1 MYQRLKS
8 ISSIFNK
15 EDPNPNDYI
24 SKPNQEK
31 YKIFKKW
38 LIDNG
43 AIFQKNIDF
52 PYTYG
57 PFHIVGCKCIS
68 DIKDDEGI
76 LLVPKNLMIIG
87 KDLTYLNKLIEEKK
101 DELLEIE
108 DISTLFLTLNLYLE
122 KDNKNSFFK
131 PYIDLIFTN
140 RDYFATWNDET
151 YAELHNIY
159 IARSIKTLMESINT
173 VYNILIQCPTFSKMT
188 KEEYSYCY
196 FQVISRQFYLD
207 KNNSALVPLAD
218 LLNHGH
224 ATIHYEVYDGENMVF
239 KYSDH
244 FTVDEDI
251 KLDIKPTHL
260 KEIPIIK
267 PTYNRLKPLIAKK
280 EKYEAKEN
288 NENED
293 EDDDDE
299 DDTIVNINIHDYFCI
314 STSLK
319 QFFPKGSQAFN
330 NYCDINNKSL
340 LKYYGFAL
348 INNLFDYTDVIF
360 QFDKNNTVIQ
370 NYLSKLFEKR
380 FKTELDKDYNLLKIR
395 CEYRNVCADLIKYYQ
410 FMYYYDVNK
419 ISDFFLYKF
428 DYQLEVASVE
438 LAIHGLQLK
447 LKMMESKIN
456 LKQELDEL
464 ENEIQKNDPGQIKV
478 NILIYR
484 IGQKVNILNQIDLF
498 KSILNLLKKH
508 PNINKY
514 DDLFQ
519 YLNELKNI
527 SDYDN
532 EEDAKL
538 KIISFIDI
546 MSKAKS

>member
-1 MYQRLKS
+1 MYERIKK

-15 EDPNPNDYI
+15 EDENPNEYI
-24 SKPNQEK
+24 SKETQEK

-38 LIDNG
+38 LIENG

-57 PFHIVGCKCIS
+57 PFHIVGCKCVS

-76 LLVPKNLMIIG
+76 LLVPKNLMIMG
-87 KDLTYLNKLIEEKK
+87 KDLTYINKLIQDVK
-101 DELLEIE
+101 DDLSDKE
-108 DISTLFLTLNLYLE
+108 DFSTLFLTLNLYLE
-122 KDNKNSFFK
+122 KNKKDSFFK

-140 RDYFATWNDET
+140 RDYFATWNDKT
-151 YAELHNIY
+151 YTELHNIY
-159 IARSIKTLMESINT
+159 TAQSIKNLLDSIDII
-173 VYNILIQCPTFSKMT
+173 YNIIIKCKAFEKMT
-188 KEEYSYCY
+188 REEYSFCY

-207 KNNSALVPLAD
+207 KKNSALIPLAD
-218 LLNHGH
+218 LLNHSSV
-224 ATIHYEVYDGENMVF
+224 TIHYEIYDSENMVF

-251 KLDIKPTHL
+251 KIDIKPTYL

-267 PTYNRLKPLIAKK
+267 PTYNKLKPIIPTK
-280 EKYEAKEN
+280 ERYDP
-288 NENED
+288 NEE
-293 EDDDDE
+293 EESEDE
-299 DDTIVNINIHDYFCI
+299 DDTIVNLNINDYFCI

-319 QFFPKGSQAFN
+319 QKMNKGSQAFN

-348 INNLFDYTDVIF
+348 INNIFDYTDVIF
-360 QFDKNNTVIQ
+360 QFDKSDVVIKT
-370 NYLSKLFEKR
+370 YLPHLFKKR
-380 FKTELDKDYNLLKIR
+380 FKTDLDEKYNLLKIR

-419 ISDFFLYKF
+419 IDDFFLYKF
-428 DYQLEVASVE
+428 NYQLELASFQ
-438 LAIHGLQLK
+438 LAIHGLEMK
-447 LKMMESKIN
+447 LKMMEKKGTF
-456 LKQELDEL
+456 LQELDEL
-464 ENEIQKNDPGQIKV
+464 ENEIKKKDPGQIKV
-478 NILIYR
+478 NILLYR
-484 IGQKVNILNQIDLF
+484 IGQKLNVLNQIELF
-498 KSILNLLKKH
+498 KSILNMFVNHKD
-508 PNINKY
+508 ITKY
-514 DDLFQ
+514 EDLFQ
-519 YLNELKNI
+519 YLNELKDI
-527 SDYDN
+527 SEYDN

>member
-1 MYQRLKS
+1 MYERLES

-24 SKPNQEK
+24 SKENQEK

-43 AIFQKNIDF
+43 AFFQKNIDF

-87 KDLTYLNKLIEEKK
+87 KDLTYLNDLIKEKK
-101 DELLEIE
+101 SELLEIE

-122 KDNKNSFFK
+122 KGNKNSFFK

-151 YAELHNIY
+151 YSELHNIY
-159 IARSIKTLMESINT
+159 IARSIKTLMASIDT
-173 VYNILIQCPTFSKMT
+173 VYNILIKCPSFSKMT

-218 LLNHGH
+218 LLNHSH
-224 ATIHYEVYDGENMVF
+224 ATIHYEIYDGENMVF

-251 KLDIKPTHL
+251 KLDIKPTYL
-260 KEIPIIK
+260 KEIPIIE
-267 PTYNRLKPLIAKK
+267 PTYNILKQIEPKK
-280 EKYEAKEN
+280 EKYEVNEE
-288 NENED
+288 NEN
-293 EDDDDE
+293 DDE
-299 DDTIVNINIHDYFCI
+299 DDIIVNINIHDYFCI

-319 QFFPKGSQAFN
+319 QFFKKGSQAFN

-348 INNLFDYTDVIF
+348 INNKFDYTDVIF
-360 QFDKNNTVIQ
+360 QFEKNNLVIQ

-380 FKTELDKDYNLLKIR
+380 FKTELDNQYNLLKIR

-410 FMYYYDVNK
+410 FMYYYDINK
-419 ISDFFLYKF
+419 ISEFFLYKF
-428 DYQLEVASVE
+428 DYQLEVASFE

-447 LKMMESKIN
+447 LKMMEAKQN
-456 LKQELDEL
+456 LKQEIEEL
-464 ENEIQKNDPGQIKV
+464 ENEIKKESPGQIKV

-484 IGQKVNILNQIDLF
+484 IGQKVNILNMIDMF
-498 KSILNLLKKH
+498 KCILNMLKKH
-508 PNINKY
+508 PNIKKY

-527 SDYDN
+527 TDYDN

>member
-1 MYQRLKS
+1 MYERIKK

-15 EDPNPNDYI
+15 EDENPNEYI
-24 SKPNQEK
+24 SKETQEK

-38 LIDNG
+38 LIENG

-57 PFHIVGCKCIS
+57 PFHIVGCKCVS

-76 LLVPKNLMIIG
+76 LLVPKNLMIMG
-87 KDLTYLNKLIEEKK
+87 KDLTYINKLIQDVK
-101 DELLEIE
+101 DDLSDKE
-108 DISTLFLTLNLYLE
+108 DFSTLFLTLNLYLE
-122 KDNKNSFFK
+122 KNKKDSFFK

-140 RDYFATWNDET
+140 RDYFATWNDKT
-151 YAELHNIY
+151 YTELHNIY
-159 IARSIKTLMESINT
+159 TAQSIKNLLDSIDII
-173 VYNILIQCPTFSKMT
+173 YNILIKCKAFEKMT
-188 KEEYSYCY
+188 REEYSFCY

-207 KNNSALVPLAD
+207 KKNSALIPLAD
-218 LLNHGH
+218 LLNHSSV
-224 ATIHYEVYDGENMVF
+224 TIHYEIYDSENMVF

-251 KLDIKPTHL
+251 KIDIKPTYL

-267 PTYNRLKPLIAKK
+267 PTYNKLKPIIPTK
-280 EKYEAKEN
+280 ERYDP
-288 NENED
+288 NEE
-293 EDDDDE
+293 EESEDE
-299 DDTIVNINIHDYFCI
+299 DDTIVNLNINDYFCI

-319 QFFPKGSQAFN
+319 QKMNKGSQAFN

-348 INNLFDYTDVIF
+348 INNIFDYTDVIF
-360 QFDKNNTVIQ
+360 QFDKSDVVIKT
-370 NYLSKLFEKR
+370 YLPHLFKKR
-380 FKTELDKDYNLLKIR
+380 FKTDLDEKYNLLKIR

-419 ISDFFLYKF
+419 IDDFFLYKF
-428 DYQLEVASVE
+428 NYQLELASFQ
-438 LAIHGLQLK
+438 LAIHGLEMK
-447 LKMMESKIN
+447 LKMMEKKGTF
-456 LKQELDEL
+456 LQELDEL
-464 ENEIQKNDPGQIKV
+464 ENEIKKKDPGQIKV
-478 NILIYR
+478 NILLYR
-484 IGQKVNILNQIDLF
+484 IGQKLNVLNQIELF
-498 KSILNLLKKH
+498 KSILNMFVNHKD
-508 PNINKY
+508 ITKY
-514 DDLFQ
+514 EDLFQ

-527 SDYDN
+527 SEYDN
-532 EEDAKL
+532 EEDAKM

>member
-1 MYQRLKS
+1 MMKM
-8 ISSIFNK
+8 K
-15 EDPNPNDYI
+15 M
-24 SKPNQEK
+24 KMMMK
-31 YKIFKKW
+31 M
-38 LIDNG
+38 
-43 AIFQKNIDF
+43 
-52 PYTYG
+52 
-57 PFHIVGCKCIS
+57 
-68 DIKDDEGI
+68 I
-76 LLVPKNLMIIG
+76 LL
-87 KDLTYLNKLIEEKK
+87 
-101 DELLEIE
+101 
-108 DISTLFLTLNLYLE
+108 LY
-122 KDNKNSFFK
+122 
-131 PYIDLIFTN
+131 
-140 RDYFATWNDET
+140 
-151 YAELHNIY
+151 
-159 IARSIKTLMESINT
+159 
-173 VYNILIQCPTFSKMT
+173 
-188 KEEYSYCY
+188 
-196 FQVISRQFYLD
+196 
-207 KNNSALVPLAD
+207 
-218 LLNHGH
+218 
-224 ATIHYEVYDGENMVF
+224 
-239 KYSDH
+239 
-244 FTVDEDI
+244 
-251 KLDIKPTHL
+251 
-260 KEIPIIK
+260 
-267 PTYNRLKPLIAKK
+267 
-280 EKYEAKEN
+280 
-288 NENED
+288 
-293 EDDDDE
+293 
-299 DDTIVNINIHDYFCI
+299 VNINIHDYCCI

-380 FKTELDKDYNLLKIR
+380 FKTELDEDYNLLKIR

>member
-1 MYQRLKS
+1 MYKRIKS
-8 ISSIFNK
+8 LSSIFNK
-15 EDPNPNDYI
+15 EDENPNKYL
-24 SKPNQEK
+24 SKETQEK

-87 KDLTYLNKLIEEKK
+87 KDLTYINKLIQEVK
-101 DELLEIE
+101 DDLNDKE
-108 DISTLFLTLNLYLE
+108 DLSTLFLTLNLYLE
-122 KDNKNSFFK
+122 NNKKDSFFK

-140 RDYFATWNDET
+140 RDYFATWNDKT
-151 YAELHNIY
+151 YSELHNIY
-159 IARSIKTLMESINT
+159 TAQSIKNLLDSIDII
-173 VYNILIQCPTFSKMT
+173 YKEIIKCKAFAEMT
-188 KEEYSYCY
+188 REEYSFCY

-207 KNNSALVPLAD
+207 KKNSALIPLAD
-218 LLNHGH
+218 LLNHSSV
-224 ATIHYEVYDGENMVF
+224 TIHYEIYDSENMVF

-244 FTVDEDI
+244 FTVDEDVKI
-251 KLDIKPTHL
+251 DIKPTYL
-260 KEIPIIK
+260 KEIPLIK
-267 PTYNRLKPLIAKK
+267 PTYNKLKPIISKK
-280 EKYEAKEN
+280 ERYIP
-288 NENED
+288 NED
-293 EDDDDE
+293 ESDEE
-299 DDTIVNINIHDYFCI
+299 DDTIVNLNINDYFCI

-319 QFFPKGSQAFN
+319 QKMNKGSQAFN

-348 INNLFDYTDVIF
+348 IHNIFDYTDVIF
-360 QFDKNNTVIQ
+360 QFDKNDLVIKT
-370 NYLSKLFEKR
+370 YLPHLFKKR
-380 FKTELDKDYNLLKIR
+380 FKTDLDPKYNLIKIR

-410 FMYYYDVNK
+410 FMYYYDINK
-419 ISDFFLYKF
+419 INEFFLFKF
-428 DYQLEVASVE
+428 NYQLEVASFE
-438 LAIHGLQLK
+438 LAIHGLELK
-447 LKMMESKIN
+447 LKMMETKGTFV
-456 LKQELDEL
+456 QELEEL
-464 ENEIQKNDPGQIKV
+464 ENEIKKKEPDQIKV

-484 IGQKVNILNQIDLF
+484 IGQKLNILNQIELF
-498 KSILNLLKKH
+498 KCILSMFERHK
-508 PNINKY
+508 NITKY
-514 DDLFQ
+514 EDLFQ

-527 SDYDN
+527 SEYDD

-538 KIISFIDI
+538 KIISFFYI

>member
-1 MYQRLKS
+1 MYKKIQS

-15 EDPNPNDYI
+15 EDENPNDYL
-24 SKPNQEK
+24 SKETQEK

-87 KDLTYLNKLIEEKK
+87 KDLTYINKLIQEVK
-101 DELLEIE
+101 DDLNDKE
-108 DISTLFLTLNLYLE
+108 DLSTLYLTLNLYLE
-122 KDNKNSFFK
+122 KNKKDSFFK

-140 RDYFATWNDET
+140 RDYFATWNDKT
-151 YAELHNIY
+151 YAELHNMY
-159 IARSIKTLMESINT
+159 TAQSIKNLLDSIDII
-173 VYNILIQCPTFSKMT
+173 YNILKKCKAFAEMT
-188 KEEYSYCY
+188 REDYSFCY

-207 KNNSALVPLAD
+207 KKNSALIPLAD
-218 LLNHGH
+218 LLNHNSV
-224 ATIHYEVYDGENMVF
+224 TIHYEIYDSENMVF

-251 KLDIKPTHL
+251 KIDIKPTYL

-267 PTYNRLKPLIAKK
+267 PTYNKLKPIIAKK
-280 EKYEAKEN
+280 EKYVL
-288 NENED
+288 NEDDESD
-293 EDDDDE
+293 EDDDI
-299 DDTIVNINIHDYFCI
+299 IVNININDYFCI

-319 QFFPKGSQAFN
+319 QKMNKGSQAFN

-348 INNLFDYTDVIF
+348 INNVFDYTDVIF
-360 QFDKNNTVIQ
+360 QFDKSDSVIKT
-370 NYLSKLFEKR
+370 YLPHLFKKR
-380 FKTELDKDYNLLKIR
+380 FKTDLDPKYNLIKIR
-395 CEYRNVCADLIKYYQ
+395 CEYKNVCADLIKYYQ
-410 FMYYYDVNK
+410 FMYFYDNNK
-419 ISDFFLYKF
+419 IDEFFLFKF
-428 DYQLEVASVE
+428 NYQLEVASFE
-438 LAIHGLQLK
+438 LAIHGLKLK
-447 LKMMESKIN
+447 LKMMEAKGTFE
-456 LKQELDEL
+456 QELDEL
-464 ENEIQKNDPGQIKV
+464 ENEIKKKEPEQTKV

-484 IGQKVNILNQIDLF
+484 IGQKLNILNQIELV
-498 KSILNLLKKH
+498 KCLLNMFEKH
-508 PNINKY
+508 KNITKY
-514 DDLFQ
+514 EDLFQ

-527 SDYDN
+527 SQYDD
-532 EEDAKL
+532 EEDAKM

-546 MSKAKS
+546 MNKSKS

>member
-1 MYQRLKS
+1 MYERIKK

-15 EDPNPNDYI
+15 EDENPNEYI
-24 SKPNQEK
+24 SKETLEK

-38 LIDNG
+38 LIENG

-57 PFHIVGCKCIS
+57 PFHIVGCKCVS

-76 LLVPKNLMIIG
+76 LLVPKNLMIMG
-87 KDLTYLNKLIEEKK
+87 KDLTYINKLIQDVK
-101 DELLEIE
+101 DDLSDKE
-108 DISTLFLTLNLYLE
+108 DFSTLFLTLNLYLE
-122 KDNKNSFFK
+122 KNKKDSFFK

-140 RDYFATWNDET
+140 RDYFATWNDKT
-151 YAELHNIY
+151 YTELHNIY
-159 IARSIKTLMESINT
+159 TAQSIKNLLDSIDII
-173 VYNILIQCPTFSKMT
+173 YNILIKCKAFEKMT
-188 KEEYSYCY
+188 REEYSFCY

-207 KNNSALVPLAD
+207 KKNSALIPLAD
-218 LLNHGH
+218 LLNHSSV
-224 ATIHYEVYDGENMVF
+224 TIHYEIYDSENMVF

-251 KLDIKPTHL
+251 KIDIKPTYL

-267 PTYNRLKPLIAKK
+267 PTYNKLKPIIPTK
-280 EKYEAKEN
+280 ERYDP
-288 NENED
+288 NEE
-293 EDDDDE
+293 EESEDE
-299 DDTIVNINIHDYFCI
+299 DDTIVNLNINDYFCI

-319 QFFPKGSQAFN
+319 QKMNKGSQAFN

-348 INNLFDYTDVIF
+348 INNIFDYTDVIF
-360 QFDKNNTVIQ
+360 QFDKSDVVIKT
-370 NYLSKLFEKR
+370 YLPHLFKKR
-380 FKTELDKDYNLLKIR
+380 FKTDLDEKYNLLKIR

-419 ISDFFLYKF
+419 IDDFFLYKF
-428 DYQLEVASVE
+428 NYQLELASFQ
-438 LAIHGLQLK
+438 LAIHGLEMK
-447 LKMMESKIN
+447 LKMMEKKGTF
-456 LKQELDEL
+456 LQELDEL
-464 ENEIQKNDPGQIKV
+464 ENEIKKKDPGQIKV
-478 NILIYR
+478 NILLYR
-484 IGQKVNILNQIDLF
+484 IGQKLNVLNQIELF
-498 KSILNLLKKH
+498 KSILNMFVNHKD
-508 PNINKY
+508 ITKY
-514 DDLFQ
+514 EDLFQ
-519 YLNELKNI
+519 YLNELKDI
-527 SDYDN
+527 SEYDN

>member
-15 EDPNPNDYI
+15 EDQNPNDYI

-173 VYNILIQCPTFSKMT
+173 VYNILIQCPTFSKMK

-218 LLNHGH
+218 LLNHNH
-224 ATIHYEVYDGENMVF
+224 ATIHYEIYDGENMVF

-251 KLDIKPTHL
+251 KLDIKPTYL

-267 PTYNRLKPLIAKK
+267 PTYNILKPIIAKK

-293 EDDDDE
+293 EDDDE
-299 DDTIVNINIHDYFCI
+299 DDTIVNINMHDYFCI

>member
-1 MYQRLKS
+1 MYERLES

-24 SKPNQEK
+24 SKENQEK

-43 AIFQKNIDF
+43 AFFQKNIDF

-87 KDLTYLNKLIEEKK
+87 KDLTYLNNLIKEKK
-101 DELLEIE
+101 SELLEIE

-151 YAELHNIY
+151 YSELHNIY
-159 IARSIKTLMESINT
+159 IARSIKTLMASIDT
-173 VYNILIQCPTFSKMT
+173 VYNILIKCPSFSKMT

-207 KNNSALVPLAD
+207 KNNSALIPLAD
-218 LLNHGH
+218 LLNHSH
-224 ATIHYEVYDGENMVF
+224 ATIHYEIYDGENMVF

-251 KLDIKPTHL
+251 KLDIKPTYL
-260 KEIPIIK
+260 KEIPIIE
-267 PTYNRLKPLIAKK
+267 PTYNILKQIEPKK
-280 EKYEAKEN
+280 EKYEVNEE
-288 NENED
+288 NEN
-293 EDDDDE
+293 DDE
-299 DDTIVNINIHDYFCI
+299 DDIIVNINIHDYFCI

-319 QFFPKGSQAFN
+319 QFFKKGSQAFN

-348 INNLFDYTDVIF
+348 INNKFDYTDVIF
-360 QFDKNNTVIQ
+360 QFEKNNLVIQ

-380 FKTELDKDYNLLKIR
+380 FKTELDNQYNLLKIR

-410 FMYYYDVNK
+410 FMYYYDINK
-419 ISDFFLYKF
+419 ISEFFLYKF
-428 DYQLEVASVE
+428 DYQLEVASFE

-447 LKMMESKIN
+447 LKMMEAKQN
-456 LKQELDEL
+456 LKQEIEEL
-464 ENEIQKNDPGQIKV
+464 ENEIKKENPGQIKV

-484 IGQKVNILNQIDLF
+484 IGQKVNILNMIDMF
-498 KSILNLLKKH
+498 KCILNMLKKH
-508 PNINKY
+508 PNIKKY

-527 SDYDN
+527 TNYDN

>member
-1 MYQRLKS
+1 MYQRIKT

-15 EDPNPNDYI
+15 EDDNPSDYL
-24 SKPNQEK
+24 SKETIEK

-87 KDLTYLNKLIEEKK
+87 KDLTYLYKLIQEVK
-101 DELLEIE
+101 DELNDKE
-108 DISTLFLTLNLYLE
+108 DFSTLFLTLNLYLE
-122 KDNKNSFFK
+122 KNNKDSFFK

-140 RDYFATWNDET
+140 MDYFATWNNET
-151 YAELHNIY
+151 FSKLHNIY
-159 IARSIKTLMESINT
+159 TAQSIKNLIDSIDLI
-173 VYNILIQCPTFSKMT
+173 YNILIKCKAFSKMT
-188 KEEYSYCY
+188 REEYSFCY

-207 KNNSALVPLAD
+207 KKNSALIPLAD
-218 LLNHGH
+218 LLNHNSV
-224 ATIHYEVYDGENMVF
+224 TIHYEIYDSENMVF

-251 KLDIKPTHL
+251 KIDIKPTYL

-267 PTYNRLKPLIAKK
+267 PTYNKLLPIIRKTERYLP
-280 EKYEAKEN
+280 
-288 NENED
+288 NEEEESD
-293 EDDDDE
+293 EE
-299 DDTIVNINIHDYFCI
+299 DDTIVNLNINDYFCI
-314 STSLK
+314 STSLRQK
-319 QFFPKGSQAFN
+319 MIKGSQAFN

-348 INNLFDYTDVIF
+348 LNNIFDYTDVIF
-360 QFDKNNTVIQ
+360 QFNKDDLIIKA
-370 NYLSKLFEKR
+370 YLPLLFKKR
-380 FKTELDKDYNLLKIR
+380 FKEDLDDKFNLLKIR
-395 CEYRNVCADLIKYYQ
+395 CEYKNVCADLIKYYQ
-410 FMYYYDVNK
+410 FMYFYDMNK
-419 ISDFFLYKF
+419 ISEFFLFKF
-428 DYQLEVASVE
+428 NYQLEVASFK
-438 LAIHGLQLK
+438 LAIHGLELK
-447 LKMMESKIN
+447 LKMMQSKST
-456 LKQELDEL
+456 LEQEVDEL
-464 ENEIQKNDPGQIKV
+464 ENEIKKKQPEQIKV

-484 IGQKVNILNQIDLF
+484 IGQKINILNQMEML
-498 KSILNLLKKH
+498 KSILKMIEEHNT
-508 PNINKY
+508 ITKY
-514 DDLFQ
+514 EDLFQ
-519 YLNELKNI
+519 YLNELKDI
-527 SDYDN
+527 SEYDN

-538 KIISFIDI
+538 KIISFIEI

>member
-1 MYQRLKS
+1 MYERIKK

-15 EDPNPNDYI
+15 EDENPNEYI
-24 SKPNQEK
+24 SKETQEK

-38 LIDNG
+38 LIENG

-57 PFHIVGCKCIS
+57 PFHIVGCKCVS

-76 LLVPKNLMIIG
+76 LLVPKNLMIMG
-87 KDLTYLNKLIEEKK
+87 KDLTYINKLIQDVK
-101 DELLEIE
+101 DDLSDKE
-108 DISTLFLTLNLYLE
+108 DFSTLFLTLNLYLE
-122 KDNKNSFFK
+122 KNKKDSFFK

-140 RDYFATWNDET
+140 RDYFATWNDKT
-151 YAELHNIY
+151 YTELHNIY
-159 IARSIKTLMESINT
+159 TAQSIKNLLDSIDII
-173 VYNILIQCPTFSKMT
+173 YNILIKCKAFEKMT
-188 KEEYSYCY
+188 REEYSFCY

-207 KNNSALVPLAD
+207 KKNSALIPLAD
-218 LLNHGH
+218 LLNHSSV
-224 ATIHYEVYDGENMVF
+224 TIHYEIYDSENMVF

-251 KLDIKPTHL
+251 KIDIKPTYL

-267 PTYNRLKPLIAKK
+267 PTYNKLKPIIPTKDR
-280 EKYEAKEN
+280 YDP
-288 NENED
+288 NEE
-293 EDDDDE
+293 EESEDE
-299 DDTIVNINIHDYFCI
+299 DDTIVNLNINDYFCI

-319 QFFPKGSQAFN
+319 QKMNKGSQAFN

-348 INNLFDYTDVIF
+348 INNIFDYTDVIF
-360 QFDKNNTVIQ
+360 QFDKSDVVIKT
-370 NYLSKLFEKR
+370 YLPHLFKKR
-380 FKTELDKDYNLLKIR
+380 FKTDLDEKYNLLKIR

-419 ISDFFLYKF
+419 IDDFFLYKF
-428 DYQLEVASVE
+428 NYQLELASFQ
-438 LAIHGLQLK
+438 LAIHGLEMK
-447 LKMMESKIN
+447 LKMMEKKGTF
-456 LKQELDEL
+456 LQELDEL
-464 ENEIQKNDPGQIKV
+464 ENEIKKKDPGQIKV
-478 NILIYR
+478 NILLYR
-484 IGQKVNILNQIDLF
+484 IGQKLNVLNQIELF
-498 KSILNLLKKH
+498 KSILNMFVNHKD
-508 PNINKY
+508 ITKY
-514 DDLFQ
+514 EDLFQ
-519 YLNELKNI
+519 YLNELKDI
-527 SDYDN
+527 SEYDN

>member
-1 MYQRLKS
+1 MYERIKK

-15 EDPNPNDYI
+15 EDENPNEYR
-24 SKPNQEK
+24 SKETQEK

-38 LIDNG
+38 LIENG

-57 PFHIVGCKCIS
+57 PFHIVGCKCVS

-76 LLVPKNLMIIG
+76 LLVPKNLMIMG
-87 KDLTYLNKLIEEKK
+87 KDLTYINKLIQDVK
-101 DELLEIE
+101 DDLSDKE
-108 DISTLFLTLNLYLE
+108 DFSTLFLTLNLYLE
-122 KDNKNSFFK
+122 KNKKDSFFK

-140 RDYFATWNDET
+140 RDYFATWNDKT
-151 YAELHNIY
+151 YTELHNIY
-159 IARSIKTLMESINT
+159 TAQSIKNLLDSIDII
-173 VYNILIQCPTFSKMT
+173 YNILIKCKAFEKMT
-188 KEEYSYCY
+188 REEYSFCY

-207 KNNSALVPLAD
+207 KKNSALIPLAD
-218 LLNHGH
+218 LLNHSSV
-224 ATIHYEVYDGENMVF
+224 TIHYEIYDSENMVF

-251 KLDIKPTHL
+251 KIDIKPTYL

-267 PTYNRLKPLIAKK
+267 PTYNKLKPIIPTK
-280 EKYEAKEN
+280 ERYDP
-288 NENED
+288 NEE
-293 EDDDDE
+293 EESEDE
-299 DDTIVNINIHDYFCI
+299 DDTIVNLNINDYFCI

-319 QFFPKGSQAFN
+319 QKMNKGSQAFN

-348 INNLFDYTDVIF
+348 INNIFDYTDVIF
-360 QFDKNNTVIQ
+360 QFDKSDVVIKT
-370 NYLSKLFEKR
+370 YLPHLFTKR
-380 FKTELDKDYNLLKIR
+380 FKTDLDEKYNLLKIR

-419 ISDFFLYKF
+419 IDDFFLYKF
-428 DYQLEVASVE
+428 NYQLELASFQ
-438 LAIHGLQLK
+438 LAIHGLEMK
-447 LKMMESKIN
+447 LKMMEKKGTF
-456 LKQELDEL
+456 LQELDEL
-464 ENEIQKNDPGQIKV
+464 ENEIKKKDPGQIQV
-478 NILIYR
+478 NILLYR
-484 IGQKVNILNQIDLF
+484 IGQKLNVLNQIELF
-498 KSILNLLKKH
+498 KSILNMFVNHKD
-508 PNINKY
+508 ITKY
-514 DDLFQ
+514 EDLFQ
-519 YLNELKNI
+519 YLNELKDI
-527 SDYDN
+527 SEYDN

>member
-1 MYQRLKS
+1 MYERLES

-24 SKPNQEK
+24 SKENQEK

-43 AIFQKNIDF
+43 AFFQKNIDF

-87 KDLTYLNKLIEEKK
+87 KDLTYLNDLIKEKK
-101 DELLEIE
+101 SELFEIE

-151 YAELHNIY
+151 YSELHNIY
-159 IARSIKTLMESINT
+159 IARSIKTLMASIDT
-173 VYNILIQCPTFSKMT
+173 VYNILIKCPSFSKMT

-207 KNNSALVPLAD
+207 KNNSALIPLAD
-218 LLNHGH
+218 LLNHSH
-224 ATIHYEVYDGENMVF
+224 ATIHYEIYDGENMVF

-251 KLDIKPTHL
+251 KLDIKPTYL
-260 KEIPIIK
+260 KEIPIIE
-267 PTYNRLKPLIAKK
+267 PTYNILKQIEPKK
-280 EKYEAKEN
+280 EKYEVNEE
-288 NENED
+288 NEN
-293 EDDDDE
+293 DDE
-299 DDTIVNINIHDYFCI
+299 DDIIVNINIHDYFCI

-319 QFFPKGSQAFN
+319 QFFKKGSQAFN

-348 INNLFDYTDVIF
+348 INNKFDYTDVIF
-360 QFDKNNTVIQ
+360 QFEKNNLVIQ

-380 FKTELDKDYNLLKIR
+380 FKTELDNQYNLLKIR

-410 FMYYYDVNK
+410 FMYYYDINK
-419 ISDFFLYKF
+419 ISEFFLYKF
-428 DYQLEVASVE
+428 DYQLEVASFE

-447 LKMMESKIN
+447 LKMMEAKQN
-456 LKQELDEL
+456 LKQEIDEL
-464 ENEIQKNDPGQIKV
+464 ENEIKKENPGQIKV

-484 IGQKVNILNQIDLF
+484 IGQKVNILNMIDMF
-498 KSILNLLKKH
+498 KCILNMLKKH
-508 PNINKY
+508 PNIKKY

-527 SDYDN
+527 TDYDN

>member
-1 MYQRLKS
+1 MYERLES

-24 SKPNQEK
+24 SKENQEK

-43 AIFQKNIDF
+43 AFFQKNIDF

-87 KDLTYLNKLIEEKK
+87 KDLTYLNDLIKEKK
-101 DELLEIE
+101 SELLEIE

-151 YAELHNIY
+151 YSELHNIY
-159 IARSIKTLMESINT
+159 IARSIKTLMASIDT
-173 VYNILIQCPTFSKMT
+173 VYNILIKCPSFSKMT

-207 KNNSALVPLAD
+207 KNNSALIPLAD
-218 LLNHGH
+218 LLNHSH
-224 ATIHYEVYDGENMVF
+224 ATIHYEIYDGENMVF

-251 KLDIKPTHL
+251 KLDIKPTYL
-260 KEIPIIK
+260 KEIPIIE
-267 PTYNRLKPLIAKK
+267 PTYNILKQIEPKK
-280 EKYEAKEN
+280 EKYEVNEE
-288 NENED
+288 NEN
-293 EDDDDE
+293 DDE
-299 DDTIVNINIHDYFCI
+299 DDIIVNINIHDYFCI

-319 QFFPKGSQAFN
+319 QFFKKGSQAFN

-348 INNLFDYTDVIF
+348 INNKFDYTDVIF
-360 QFDKNNTVIQ
+360 QFEKNNLVIQ

-380 FKTELDKDYNLLKIR
+380 FKTELDNQYNLLKIR

-410 FMYYYDVNK
+410 FMYYYDINK
-419 ISDFFLYKF
+419 ISEFFLYKF
-428 DYQLEVASVE
+428 DYQLEVASFE

-447 LKMMESKIN
+447 LKMMEAKQN
-456 LKQELDEL
+456 LKQEIDEL
-464 ENEIQKNDPGQIKV
+464 ESEIKKESPGQIKV

-484 IGQKVNILNQIDLF
+484 IGQKVNILNMIDMF
-498 KSILNLLKKH
+498 KCILNMLKKH
-508 PNINKY
+508 PNIKKY

-527 SDYDN
+527 TDYDN

>member
-15 EDPNPNDYI
+15 EDQNPNDYI

-173 VYNILIQCPTFSKMT
+173 VYNILIQCPTFSKMK

-218 LLNHGH
+218 LLNHNH
-224 ATIHYEVYDGENMVF
+224 ATIHYEIYDGENMVF

-251 KLDIKPTHL
+251 KLDIKPTYL

-267 PTYNRLKPLIAKK
+267 PTYNILKPIIAKK

-293 EDDDDE
+293 EDDDE
-299 DDTIVNINIHDYFCI
+299 DDTIVNINMHDYFCI

-380 FKTELDKDYNLLKIR
+380 FKTELDEDYNLLKIR

-498 KSILNLLKKH
+498 KSILNLLKK
-508 PNINKY
+508 
-514 DDLFQ
+514 
-519 YLNELKNI
+519 
-527 SDYDN
+527 
-532 EEDAKL
+532 
-538 KIISFIDI
+538 
-546 MSKAKS
+546 

>member
-1 MYQRLKS
+1 MYERLES

-24 SKPNQEK
+24 SKENQEK

-43 AIFQKNIDF
+43 AFFQKNIDF

-87 KDLTYLNKLIEEKK
+87 KDLTYLNDLIKEKK
-101 DELLEIE
+101 SELLEIE

-151 YAELHNIY
+151 YSELHNIY
-159 IARSIKTLMESINT
+159 IARSIKTLLDSIDT
-173 VYNILIQCPTFSKMT
+173 VYNILIKCPSFSKMT

-207 KNNSALVPLAD
+207 KNNSALIPLAD
-218 LLNHGH
+218 LLNHSH
-224 ATIHYEVYDGENMVF
+224 ATIHYEIYDGENMVF

-251 KLDIKPTHL
+251 KLDIKPTYL
-260 KEIPIIK
+260 KEIPIIE
-267 PTYNRLKPLIAKK
+267 PTYNILKQIEPKK
-280 EKYEAKEN
+280 EKYEVNEE
-288 NENED
+288 NEN
-293 EDDDDE
+293 DDE
-299 DDTIVNINIHDYFCI
+299 DDIIVNINIHDYFCI

-319 QFFPKGSQAFN
+319 QFFKKGSQAFN

-348 INNLFDYTDVIF
+348 INNKFDYTDVIF
-360 QFDKNNTVIQ
+360 QFEKNNLVIQ

-380 FKTELDKDYNLLKIR
+380 FKTELDNQYNLLKIR

-410 FMYYYDVNK
+410 FMYYYDINK
-419 ISDFFLYKF
+419 ISEFFLYKF
-428 DYQLEVASVE
+428 DYQLEVASFE

-447 LKMMESKIN
+447 LKMMEAKQN
-456 LKQELDEL
+456 LKQEIEEL
-464 ENEIQKNDPGQIKV
+464 ENEIKKENPGQIKV

-484 IGQKVNILNQIDLF
+484 IGQKVNILNMIDMF
-498 KSILNLLKKH
+498 KCILNMLKKH
-508 PNINKY
+508 PNIKKY

-527 SDYDN
+527 TDYDN